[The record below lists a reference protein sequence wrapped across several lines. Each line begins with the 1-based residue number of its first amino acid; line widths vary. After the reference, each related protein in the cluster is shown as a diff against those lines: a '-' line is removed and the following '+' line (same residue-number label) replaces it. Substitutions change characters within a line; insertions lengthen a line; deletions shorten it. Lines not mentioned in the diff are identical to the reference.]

1 MDTHRVERQIMSIEE
16 KIPNLKNQDR
26 IASALENL
34 AGTVVSDAIKAYV
47 DEQIKA
53 KRLESRPV
61 GYVWVSFDSTNPGTI
76 VGGTWELVEQG
87 RMLLAAGPSYPV
99 ESTGGESTH
108 KLTVDEMPA
117 HGHNSNDYTDG
128 FMAHKSST
136 SGEWLNDQ
144 VLAIRSPGAKG
155 VVWVP
160 QNPPQTG
167 GGGSHNNMPPYISV
181 YIFRRTD

>member
-1 MDTHRVERQIMSIEE
+1 MSIEE

-34 AGTVVSDAIKAYV
+34 AGTVVSDTIKAYV

-87 RMLLAAGPSYPV
+87 RMLLSAGSNYSV
-99 ESTGGESTH
+99 GSTGGEAEHT
-108 KLTVDEMPA
+108 LTQSELPKITGDIWNVAVQDSGISILGTSGVFSPLKRNEG
-117 HGHNSNDYTDG
+117 HGAGTTVSNNGYDG
-128 FMAHKSST
+128 FSMSFGDNK
-136 SGEWLNDQ
+136 
-144 VLAIRSPGAKG
+144 P
-155 VVWVP
+155 
-160 QNPPQTG
+160 
-167 GGGSHNNMPPYISV
+167 HNNMSPYIAV
-181 YIFRRTD
+181 YMFRRTA

>member
-1 MDTHRVERQIMSIEE
+1 MSTLET
-16 KIPNLKNQDR
+16 KIPNLDTQKR

-87 RMLLAAGPSYPV
+87 RMLLSAGSDYSV
-99 ESTGGESTH
+99 GSTGGEAAHT
-108 KLTVDEMPA
+108 LTIDEMPT
-117 HGHNSNDYTDG
+117 HRHEYQLDSMGNGQRIDG
-128 FMAHKSST
+128 GAWFVDAGNV
-136 SGEWLNDQ
+136 GEN
-144 VLAIRSPGAKG
+144 
-155 VVWVP
+155 
-160 QNPPQTG
+160 QNPNLHRYTFDS
-167 GGGSHNNMPPYISV
+167 GGSKPHNNMSPYIAV
-181 YIFRRTD
+181 YMFRRTA

>member
-1 MDTHRVERQIMSIEE
+1 MSTLET
-16 KIPNLKNQDR
+16 KIPNLDTQKR

-87 RMLLAAGPSYPV
+87 RMLLSAGSDYSV
-99 ESTGGESTH
+99 GSTGGEAAHT
-108 KLTVDEMPA
+108 LTIDEMPT
-117 HGHNSNDYTDG
+117 HGHNSNNYTDG
-128 FMAHKSST
+128 FMAHKSAF
-136 SGEWLNDQ
+136 SGTWNDDER
-144 VLAIRSPGAKG
+144 LAVATDSKSVI
-155 VVWVP
+155 WVS

-167 GGGSHNNMPPYISV
+167 GGGSHNNMPPYIAV
-181 YIFRRTD
+181 YMFRRTA

>member
-1 MDTHRVERQIMSIEE
+1 MSVEE

-26 IASALENL
+26 IATALEKIS
-34 AGTVVSDAIKAYV
+34 GSSISDALKAYIDNRV
-47 DEQIKA
+47 KE
-53 KRLESRPV
+53 KRLEGMPV
-61 GYVWVSFDSTNPGTI
+61 GYVWVSFSATNPGTI
-76 VGGTWELVEQG
+76 VGGTWSLIEQG

-99 ESTGGESTH
+99 ESTGGEAAHT
-108 KLTVDEMPA
+108 LTIDEMPT
-117 HGHNSNDYTDG
+117 HGHNSNNYTDG
-128 FMAHKSST
+128 FMAHKSAF
-136 SGEWLNDQ
+136 SGTWNNDEKLA
-144 VLAIRSPGAKG
+144 VLTNGKG